1 MDVMSEYKKLTK
13 ERLKYIVKGAVSN
26 CEESKQSYAKE
37 IAIAYSSHCVECT
50 KNLISPKGYD
60 EWLSKYIK

>member
-1 MDVMSEYKKLTK
+1 MSEYKKLTK

-37 IAIAYSSHCVECT
+37 IAIAYLSYCVACT
-50 KNLISPKGYD
+50 KNLMSPMGYD
-60 EWLSKYIK
+60 DWLSKYNK

>member
-13 ERLKYIVKGAVSN
+13 ERLKYIVKGAVSK

-37 IAIAYSSHCVECT
+37 MAIAYSSYCVACA
-50 KNLISPKGYD
+50 KNLMLPMDYD
-60 EWLSKYIK
+60 EWFSKYIK

>member
-1 MDVMSEYKKLTK
+1 MSEYKKLTK

-37 IAIAYSSHCVECT
+37 IAIAYSSYCVGCT
-50 KNLISPKGYD
+50 KNLMLPMGYD
-60 EWLSKYIK
+60 DWLSKYNK

>member
-26 CEESKQSYAKE
+26 CEESKQSYAKQ
-37 IAIAYSSHCVECT
+37 IAMAYSSYCVDCT
-50 KNLISPKGYD
+50 KNLIPPLGYD
-60 EWLSKYIK
+60 DWLSKYNK